1 MVNIVIGGEI
11 YLVCWQNP
19 TPPGTITQ
27 KKKKK
32 KKVSTSGALR
42 LQIRQH
48 YGELPRAGYFN
59 LILLRDAV

>member
-32 KKVSTSGALR
+32 KGL
-42 LQIRQH
+42 H
-48 YGELPRAGYFN
+48 
-59 LILLRDAV
+59 